1 MKRTPSQIEQALA
14 SYFNGTNEWHRWSIL
29 FPYTL
34 TDGAKFVA
42 DECGAYWLMDKIA
55 SLQHKHNVRAEGF
68 QVWQLKCAEAGGG
81 RATLLCG
88 DGNDNFVYSE
98 VIDYTDF
105 PLKEVTLW
113 FINGV
118 ILLPSEY

>member
-1 MKRTPSQIEQALA
+1 MKTPSEIESSLNHFTGSQ
-14 SYFNGTNEWHRWSIL
+14 NWTRWSVL

-55 SLQHKHNVRAEGF
+55 SLQLKAKVRAEEF
-68 QVWQLKCAEAGGG
+68 QTWQLKCAEAGGG

-88 DGNDNFVYSE
+88 DGNDNIVYSE

-105 PLKEVTLW
+105 PLLEMTLW
-113 FINGV
+113 FIDGV